1 MSETQTVMRSSSSS
15 MPASRNSPI
24 TMSRISSTSILQP
37 IRGEYYHDSQSQLS
51 IGIVIVSANH
61 SPPAAAICVKR
72 GEDPVEFVLG
82 GVELV
87 DAVGLNKLTVSI
99 SAADDPSV
107 SQSLFTITEKA
118 LIRAFS
124 WLKAATTAS
133 TFKTLG
139 G

>member
-1 MSETQTVMRSSSSS
+1 MMRSSSSS

-37 IRGEYYHDSQSQLS
+37 IRGEYYHESQSQFS
-51 IGIVIVSANH
+51 IVIVSANH

-107 SQSLFTITEKA
+107 SQSVFTITEKA
-118 LIRAFS
+118 PKGPFP
-124 WLKAATTAS
+124 
-133 TFKTLG
+133 G
-139 G
+139 